1 MEPMTES
8 TDDTSVDDTTAT
20 AGSERH
26 WLPITLVV
34 IATVIAVLSAL
45 TTWVRVQALDTDQW
59 VSISNELLDE
69 PEVTEALSLYIT
81 EQLFTQ
87 VDVAGEL
94 ESLLPEDF
102 SGLAGPIAGALRGP
116 ATDGVERIL
125 ESDQFTALWERANRA
140 AHETMVNI
148 LRDETRLESTSTAD
162 GTVTLDLGEVVTN
175 VGTKIGIPQTAL
187 DRLPDDVGTITI
199 FESDELASVQDAVQ
213 LLDFLSWFLFLV
225 VVALYALAIYLARD
239 RRRPRML
246 RTVGLG
252 LLIGGVTVLLAPGD
266 RHPGRRQRRRRRH
279 DQTPVGFAG
288 GRSRHR
294 TAPSDRL
301 DRRRVRSVDH
311 RIRRPARRPPVG
323 GGRPSHART
332 QLGRRGCRW
341 GRGGPADAA
350 VVEPRSG
357 TRSLGHRTHARR
369 AARRRRCRTDEA
381 DPRRVPDAIPLPVSR
396 SSSGVV
402 TAPRTRR
409 SSTMSVT

>member
-8 TDDTSVDDTTAT
+8 TDDTSDDATTAS
-20 AGSERH
+20 AGSQRQ

-59 VSISNELLDE
+59 VSISNELLEE
-69 PEVTEALSLYIT
+69 PDVTEALSIYIT

-94 ESLLPEDF
+94 ESLLPEDL
-102 SGLAGPIAGALRGP
+102 SGLAGPLAGTLRGP

-148 LRDETRLESTSTAD
+148 LRDETRLEATSTAD

-175 VGTKIGIPQTAL
+175 VGARIGIPQTAL

-199 FESDELASVQDAVQ
+199 FESDELASVQKAVQ

-239 RRRPRML
+239 RRPRML
-246 RTVGLG
+246 GTVGVG
-252 LLIGGVTVLLAPGD
+252 LLLGGVTVLLVRGIAIRAGVNAVVDDTTRRPLASLVAGVATELLRQTGWTGIVYGVLIIGFAALLGD
-266 RHPGRRQRRRRRH
+266 HRWAVAVRRTLAHSSVGVVAGGVAAVLLVLLWWSPGR
-279 DQTPVGFAG
+279 A
-288 GRSRHR
+288 
-294 TAPSDRL
+294 L
-301 DRRRVRSVDH
+301 DRWVTALTLVALLVGAGVALTN
-311 RIRRPARRPPVG
+311 RIRKEFPT
-323 GGRPSHART
+323 PS
-332 QLGRRGCRW
+332 
-341 GRGGPADAA
+341 P
-350 VVEPRSG
+350 
-357 TRSLGHRTHARR
+357 
-369 AARRRRCRTDEA
+369 
-381 DPRRVPDAIPLPVSR
+381 
-396 SSSGVV
+396 
-402 TAPRTRR
+402 
-409 SSTMSVT
+409 

>member
-8 TDDTSVDDTTAT
+8 TDDTSDDDTTAS
-20 AGSERH
+20 AGSQRR

-69 PEVTEALSLYIT
+69 PDVTEALSIYIT

-94 ESLLPEDF
+94 ESLLPEDL
-102 SGLAGPIAGALRGP
+102 SGLAGPLAGALRGP

-148 LRDETRLESTSTAD
+148 LRDETRLEATSTAD

-175 VGTKIGIPQTAL
+175 VGAKIGIPQAAL

-199 FESDELASVQDAVQ
+199 FESDELTSVQNAVQ

-239 RRRPRML
+239 RRPRML
-246 RTVGLG
+246 GTVGVG
-252 LLIGGVTVLLAPGD
+252 LLLGGVTVLLVRGIAIRAGVNAVVDDTTRRPLASLVAGVATELLRQTGWTGIVYGVLIIGFAALLGD
-266 RHPGRRQRRRRRH
+266 HRWAVAVRRTLAHSSVGVVAGGVTAVLLVLLWWSPGR
-279 DQTPVGFAG
+279 A
-288 GRSRHR
+288 
-294 TAPSDRL
+294 L
-301 DRRRVRSVDH
+301 DRWVTALTLVALLVGAGVALTN
-311 RIRRPARRPPVG
+311 RIRKEFPT
-323 GGRPSHART
+323 PS
-332 QLGRRGCRW
+332 
-341 GRGGPADAA
+341 P
-350 VVEPRSG
+350 
-357 TRSLGHRTHARR
+357 
-369 AARRRRCRTDEA
+369 
-381 DPRRVPDAIPLPVSR
+381 
-396 SSSGVV
+396 
-402 TAPRTRR
+402 
-409 SSTMSVT
+409 

>member
-8 TDDTSVDDTTAT
+8 TDDTSDDDTKAPS
-20 AGSERH
+20 ASERR
-26 WLPITLVV
+26 WLPVTLVV
-34 IATVIAVLSAL
+34 IATVIAVLSAV

-81 EQLFTQ
+81 DQLFTQ

-125 ESDQFTALWERANRA
+125 ESDQFATLWERANRA

-175 VGTKIGIPQTAL
+175 VGAKIGIPQAAL

-199 FESDELASVQDAVQ
+199 FESDELASVQDGVRV
-213 LLDFLSWFLFLV
+213 LDFLSWFLFLV
-225 VVALYALAIYLARD
+225 VVALYALAVYLARD
-239 RRRPRML
+239 RRPRML

-252 LLIGGVTVLLAPGD
+252 LIIGGITVLLARGIAIRIGVNAVVDDSTKRPLAALVAGVATELLRQIGWSGIIYGVLIIGFAALLGD
-266 RHPGRRQRRRRRH
+266 HRWAVAIRRGLAHTSNGLIAGGVAAVLLLLFWWSPGR
-279 DQTPVGFAG
+279 A
-288 GRSRHR
+288 
-294 TAPSDRL
+294 L
-301 DRRRVRSVDH
+301 DRWVTALTLIALLIGAGITLTK
-311 RIRRPARRPPVG
+311 RIR
-323 GGRPSHART
+323 
-332 QLGRRGCRW
+332 
-341 GRGGPADAA
+341 
-350 VVEPRSG
+350 
-357 TRSLGHRTHARR
+357 
-369 AARRRRCRTDEA
+369 DEF
-381 DPRRVPDAIPLPVSR
+381 PTEVPLR
-396 SSSGVV
+396 
-402 TAPRTRR
+402 
-409 SSTMSVT
+409 